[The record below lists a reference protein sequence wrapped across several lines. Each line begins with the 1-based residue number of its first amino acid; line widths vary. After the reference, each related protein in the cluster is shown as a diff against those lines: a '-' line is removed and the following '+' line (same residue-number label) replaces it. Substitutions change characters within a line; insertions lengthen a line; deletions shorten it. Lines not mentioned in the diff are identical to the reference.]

1 MYHYVRD
8 LKKSRFPSIKGL
20 DVALFKEQLLYF
32 QKHYQFITAKE
43 LVDAIYNGGELPPKA
58 LLLTF
63 DDAYLDHFTN
73 VFPLLDEMGVQG
85 IFFAPVKAIMNH
97 EVLTV
102 NKIHHILAVCET
114 KLGELLGQLKRM
126 LAPWEG
132 YVGVKT
138 FDEYFAELAVANR
151 WDPKEVIFFK
161 RMLQT
166 ALPLP
171 LRTLIANQLFEQYVT
186 SDEVAFSQELYM
198 SEVQL
203 KCMARN
209 GMVIGSHGYDHF
221 WLSSLAREKQEEEL
235 CKSLKFLHNIGVDDE
250 TLSIGYPYGSYNE
263 DTLTLACEM
272 GFKLGFTCQVD
283 IASTNLK
290 DSTASLTI
298 PRFDTNDFPK
308 NADAAVNEWYEK
320 A

>member
-114 KLGELLGQLKRM
+114 KLSELLGQLKRM

-138 FDEYFAELAVANR
+138 YDEYFAELAVANR
-151 WDPKEVIFFK
+151 WDCKEVIFFK

-186 SDEVAFSQELYM
+186 SDEQTFSRELYM
-198 SEVQL
+198 SEEQL
-203 KCMARN
+203 KCMIRH
-209 GMVIGSHGYDHF
+209 GMIVGSHGYDHF
-221 WLSSLAREKQEEEL
+221 WLSSLPRERQEAEL
-235 CKSLKFLHNIGVDDE
+235 RQSLAFLHELGVDE
-250 TLSIGYPYGSYNE
+250 KTLSIGYPYGAYND
-263 DTLTLACEM
+263 DTLSLAQEI
-272 GFKLGFTCQVD
+272 GFKLGFTCQVE
-283 IASTNLK
+283 IASTRMLNST
-290 DSTASLTI
+290 DSLII

-308 NADAAVNEWYEK
+308 DSNAAVNE
-320 A
+320 